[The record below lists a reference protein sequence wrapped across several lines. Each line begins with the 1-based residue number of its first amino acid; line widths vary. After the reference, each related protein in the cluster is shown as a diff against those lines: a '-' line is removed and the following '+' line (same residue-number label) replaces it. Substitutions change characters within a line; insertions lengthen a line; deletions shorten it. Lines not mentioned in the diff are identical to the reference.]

1 LHVPLIKIGHF
12 IIMVKTAFNYEM
24 VDLTKNI
31 SNLLKKTQKHFEA
44 SIPGAVFTTPHF
56 LRNL

>member
-1 LHVPLIKIGHF
+1 MKWSILQKHIKF
-12 IIMVKTAFNYEM
+12 TQ
-24 VDLTKNI
+24 
-31 SNLLKKTQKHFEA
+31 KTQKHFEA